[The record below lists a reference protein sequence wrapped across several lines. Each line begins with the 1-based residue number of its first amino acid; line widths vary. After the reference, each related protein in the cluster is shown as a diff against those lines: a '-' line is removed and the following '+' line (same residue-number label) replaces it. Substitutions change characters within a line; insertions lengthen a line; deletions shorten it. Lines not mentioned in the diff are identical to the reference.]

1 MTHHGPGR
9 LLVVDDERHLMD
21 VLCEML
27 PEHGYET
34 VGFTSSPEAL
44 EELRERDF
52 DVLLSDLMM
61 PDMDGVT
68 LLSTALEIDPS
79 LVAII
84 MTGQG
89 TVQTA
94 VEAMKLGAFDYMLK
108 PFKLNALLPVLSRA
122 MQLRR
127 VKLENL

>member
-68 LLSTALEIDPS
+68 LLSTALEIDP
-79 LVAII
+79 
-84 MTGQG
+84 GQI
-89 TVQTA
+89 
-94 VEAMKLGAFDYMLK
+94 
-108 PFKLNALLPVLSRA
+108 SRVDVVGSQPDVFYDGDA
-122 MQLRR
+122 GDQQSCRR
-127 VKLENL
+127 SAYRS